1 MELESLITTMGFVAG
16 IAMPFFNIP
25 LVLKIWKRRSSADIS
40 LTWTLGIWGSIL
52 IMAPAAI
59 ISSDP
64 VFRIFGIMNLALFS
78 TVLFSVLKF
87 RKRKG

>member
-1 MELESLITTMGFVAG
+1 MGFVAG

-52 IMAPAAI
+52 IMTPAAI